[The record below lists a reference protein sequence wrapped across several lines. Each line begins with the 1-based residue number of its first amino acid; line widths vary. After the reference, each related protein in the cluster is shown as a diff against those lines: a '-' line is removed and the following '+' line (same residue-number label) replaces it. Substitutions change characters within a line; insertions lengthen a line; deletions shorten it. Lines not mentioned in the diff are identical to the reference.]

1 MTDQNS
7 DFGIRTPR
15 RLSARLAAVPIVK
28 QFLIETRCDPLA
40 PWFLED
46 VPRGQGRPFILI
58 YGKLRSSGVILRT
71 AFIVL
76 RSWWNHPM
84 EPEIVSNGSRLISNS
99 LGGVSKPA
107 LWMASVGIAGV
118 VGSEIATSSSSITSS
133 EHLVIWI
140 YVAFGV
146 ALCVAAYHWWK
157 LLDRLRR
164 VLVTWVAE
172 SRAKSNLDR
181 RADDIA
187 LFGYTFGNNFRGQL
201 KIRGVK
207 FLSILT
213 FSAVMYFSYRNGQR

>member
-1 MTDQNS
+1 MTDQYS
-7 DFGIRTPR
+7 DLDIKAPR
-15 RLSARLAAVPIVK
+15 RFSAKLAAVPVVK
-28 QFLIETRCDPLA
+28 RFLIETSCDPLA

-58 YGKLRSSGVILRT
+58 YGALRSSGVMLRT

-76 RSWWNHPM
+76 RSWWNHPQ
-84 EPEIVSNGSRLISNS
+84 EPEIVSNGSRLFSNS
-99 LGGVSKPA
+99 LGGVFRPV
-107 LWMASVGIAGV
+107 LWMMSVGIAGV
-118 VGSEIATSSSSITSS
+118 VGSEVASSRSSVTSS

-140 YVAFGV
+140 YCAFGF
-146 ALCVAAYHWWK
+146 ALCLTAYHWWK

-172 SRAKSNLDR
+172 SRAKNSLDR

-187 LFGYTFGNNFRGQL
+187 LFGYTFGDNFRSRFNV
-201 KIRGVK
+201 KGVK

-213 FSAVMYFSYRNGQR
+213 FSAVIYISYRNGHR

>member
-7 DFGIRTPR
+7 DFGTKAPG
-15 RLSARLAAVPIVK
+15 RLSAKLAAVPIVK

-46 VPRGQGRPFILI
+46 VPRDQGRPFILI
-58 YGKLRSSGVILRT
+58 YGELRSSGVMLRT

-76 RSWWNHPM
+76 RSWWNHPL
-84 EPEIVSNGSRLISNS
+84 ESEIVSNGSRLISNS
-99 LGGVSKPA
+99 LAGVLRPV

-118 VGSEIATSSSSITSS
+118 VGSEIATASSSLASS

-140 YVAFGV
+140 YVAFGF
-146 ALCVAAYHWWK
+146 ALCLAAYHWWK

-172 SRAKSNLDR
+172 SRAKSDLDR

-187 LFGYTFGNNFRGQL
+187 LFGYTFGNNFRGRL

-213 FSAVMYFSYRNGQR
+213 FSAFIYISYRLGQL